1 MFFNRIIVL
10 LITST
15 IFISCSSSYEFLSNN
30 SFFPEDEFSRH
41 LLIEYKNKAQFE
53 AEEMQKNISSRLKDE
68 SVMTSALDVLTTLS
82 ANKRIVLMA
91 KGTLIPNAVA
101 VANIV
106 TENMLKGN
114 SKIQDIKLD
123 SVISEEDGQMISN
136 IEIIL
141 IKN

>member
-1 MFFNRIIVL
+1 MK
-10 LITST
+10 T
-15 IFISCSSSYEFLSNN
+15 
-30 SFFPEDEFSRH
+30 
-41 LLIEYKNKAQFE
+41 
-53 AEEMQKNISSRLKDE
+53 
-68 SVMTSALDVLTTLS
+68 ALDVLTEIS
-82 ANKRIVLMA
+82 SSKKVILMA
-91 KGTLIPNAVA
+91 KGDLIPNAVA

-136 IEIIL
+136 IEILL

>member
-1 MFFNRIIVL
+1 MELQEVKRSETNVDKD
-10 LITST
+10 
-15 IFISCSSSYEFLSNN
+15 SYFV
-30 SFFPEDEFSRH
+30 
-41 LLIEYKNKAQFE
+41 
-53 AEEMQKNISSRLKDE
+53 KDE

-82 ANKRIVLMA
+82 ANKRVVLVA

-136 IEIIL
+136 IEIVL

>member
-1 MFFNRIIVL
+1 MELQEVERSENNVDKD
-10 LITST
+10 
-15 IFISCSSSYEFLSNN
+15 SYFV
-30 SFFPEDEFSRH
+30 
-41 LLIEYKNKAQFE
+41 
-53 AEEMQKNISSRLKDE
+53 KDE

-82 ANKRIVLMA
+82 ANKRVVLMA
-91 KGTLIPNAVA
+91 KGNLIPNAVA

-123 SVISEEDGQMISN
+123 SVISEEDGQMLSN
-136 IEIIL
+136 IQIVL

>member
-1 MFFNRIIVL
+1 MELEEVKRSETDLDKDNYFV
-10 LITST
+10 
-15 IFISCSSSYEFLSNN
+15 
-30 SFFPEDEFSRH
+30 
-41 LLIEYKNKAQFE
+41 KN
-53 AEEMQKNISSRLKDE
+53 E
-68 SVMTSALDVLTTLS
+68 SVMTSSLDFLTTLS
-82 ANKRIVLMA
+82 SNKRVVLMA
-91 KGTLIPNAVA
+91 KGDLIPNAVA

-114 SKIQDIKLD
+114 SEIQNIKLD